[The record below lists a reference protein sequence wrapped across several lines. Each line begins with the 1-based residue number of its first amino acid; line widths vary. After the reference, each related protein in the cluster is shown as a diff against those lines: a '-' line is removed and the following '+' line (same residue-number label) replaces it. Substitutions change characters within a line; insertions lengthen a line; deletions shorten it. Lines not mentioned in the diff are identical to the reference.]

1 MRRRGGTLLSGLAL
15 LALLAGCSQDAAP
28 IMGQSALASVA
39 LHSSDGRT
47 VSISAL
53 RGKPTLLFFGFTHCP
68 EVCPLSLVKAVQL
81 KRRLGPLAADL
92 QVVFVTVDPQRD
104 TPAHLRQYLAAFD
117 PAFIGLSGDE
127 AGTRAVAE
135 SLGVSYQRVGDGE
148 AATFEH
154 TASWF
159 LLGADGTL
167 QDVLGYALSD
177 AQMDARVR
185 TRLTASGG

>member
-185 TRLTASGG
+185 TRLTAGGG

>member
-185 TRLTASGG
+185 TRLNAGGG

>member
-1 MRRRGGTLLSGLAL
+1 MRRRGRTLLSGLAL

>member
-1 MRRRGGTLLSGLAL
+1 MLSGLAL

-185 TRLTASGG
+185 TRLNAGGG

>member
-1 MRRRGGTLLSGLAL
+1 M
-15 LALLAGCSQDAAP
+15 
-28 IMGQSALASVA
+28 
-39 LHSSDGRT
+39 
-47 VSISAL
+47 
-53 RGKPTLLFFGFTHCP
+53 
-68 EVCPLSLVKAVQL
+68 
-81 KRRLGPLAADL
+81 
-92 QVVFVTVDPQRD
+92 TVDPQRD

>member
-1 MRRRGGTLLSGLAL
+1 VRRRGRTLLSGLAL